1 MNHDLHRIEKS
12 SPHSGTL
19 PSGEGRSFI
28 IVLAALVLGAALFG
42 GSYFA
47 GRRACV
53 MTLANPADDL
63 AWLRTEF
70 HLSDAEMAGI
80 RKLHEGY
87 LPKCA
92 EMCARI
98 AAKKSELEAALHST
112 TNAGP
117 VTEQKLAEIA
127 ALRAQCQAQMLRHFA
142 EVSRTMPPAQ
152 GRRYLAEMQR
162 LTLGFH
168 EQTEQSMSPS
178 AGHEHHH

>member
-1 MNHDLHRIEKS
+1 MN
-12 SPHSGTL
+12 
-19 PSGEGRSFI
+19 RSLV

-53 MTLANPADDL
+53 MSLSNPADDL

-70 HLSDAEMAGI
+70 HLSDAEMARI
-80 RKLHEGY
+80 QKLHEGY

-92 EMCARI
+92 EMCAKI
-98 AAKKSELEAALHST
+98 AAKKTELVAVLST
-112 TNAGP
+112 TTNQDP
-117 VTEQKLAEIA
+117 VVQQKLAEVA
-127 ALRAQCQAQMLRHFA
+127 ALRAQCQAQMLQHFA
-142 EVSRTMPPAQ
+142 EVSRTMPPEQ

-168 EQTEQSMSPS
+168 EQTEQSMSES
-178 AGHEHHH
+178 AGHEPHP